1 MAKTWKE
8 DRARDHIKKKLKDVE
23 TVNVVDYTRD
33 TSLENIPTNKAYR
46 IDAVHLYA
54 DIVNL
59 DDMLRVTNEEGET
72 CHKRTLR
79 FLNLH
84 YRAAARA
91 ISGADAKRV
100 DFHNQRLHAILAKP
114 YGEDSE
120 AKRVHRGVAL
130 GQLLT
135 DVLAET
141 GDSDQHIPDAK
152 LRVGI
157 DTGKALAVNNGR
169 SGYREP
175 LFLGA
180 PANHAA
186 KLSGAGKATG
196 IYLTNEA
203 RTAIGLKTVDTPAT
217 TKLTPDEI
225 KTSQDKAAL
234 EVTADSIVKDW
245 KKDLAS
251 NPIGAFEF
259 TRPTPPLKNLDISVL
274 TPGNS
279 RRFEGVSTYADL
291 DNFTQ
296 YVSDNIDENAEN
308 VLRVLHVL
316 RAEMD
321 RVQTSDF
328 EGAKIRFIGDCL
340 NGMSLEGTAKTT
352 DDEESISTAVLCAGA
367 LRSSFD
373 LSIEMLCDE
382 DIDASSL
389 GLQIGLDFSPMTITR
404 LGLQGDRVRCAVSRG
419 VRSSEVEQG
428 RCGDRETAIGQAA
441 YDAGSQAVRDLFGKS
456 RKIADLDYDTAVDAL
471 AESGDKTAKASRTAA
486 FVAAAPAVARAAET
500 VVKPYVRFI

>member
-8 DRARDHIKKKLKDVE
+8 DRARDHIRKKIKDVE
-23 TVNVVDYTRD
+23 TVTVVNYTRD

-46 IDAVHLYA
+46 VDAVHLYA

-84 YRAAARA
+84 YRAAHRA
-91 ISGADAKRV
+91 INGAEAKRV
-100 DFHNQRLHAILAKP
+100 DFHNQRLHAIITKP

-120 AKRVHRGVAL
+120 AKRVHRAVAL
-130 GQLLT
+130 GQLLI

-141 GDSDQHIPDAK
+141 GDSDQHIPDAQ

-186 KLSGAGKATG
+186 KLSGAGAATG

-203 RTAIGLKTVDTPAT
+203 RTAIGLETVDAPAKT
-217 TKLTPDEI
+217 RLTQAEI
-225 KTSQDKAAL
+225 KTSQDAAAL
-234 EVTADSIVKDW
+234 GVTADSIVKDW
-245 KKDLAS
+245 KKDLDN
-251 NPIGAFEF
+251 NPIGAFAF
-259 TRPTPPLKNLDISVL
+259 TRPTPPLKNLDISAL

-279 RRFEGVSTYADL
+279 RRFEGISTYADL
-291 DNFTQ
+291 DNFTK
-296 YVSDNIDENAEN
+296 YVSDNIDDNAED
-308 VLRVLHVL
+308 VVRVLHVL

-321 RVQTSDF
+321 RVQTTDF

-340 NGMSLEGTAKTT
+340 HGMSLEGTAKTT

-373 LSIEMLCDE
+373 LSIEMLGDE

-389 GLQIGLDFSPMTITR
+389 GLQIGLDFGPMTITR

-419 VRSSEVEQG
+419 VRSSEAEQG

-441 YDAGSQAVRDLFGKS
+441 YDAASQAVRDLFGKS

-471 AESGDKTAKASRTAA
+471 AESGDKIAKAARTAA
-486 FVAAAPAVARAAET
+486 FVTAAPAVARAAET
-500 VVKPYVRFI
+500 VVKPYVRLI